1 MDLAEPPNKNGQAL
15 SSTERLL
22 EDGQTITWQVRIRSV
37 SIFGDQSVSV
47 LQKKHVAKTYRLA
60 QNPSCPIISNKKY
73 NCKWIQIFC
82 VCVCMCPIA
91 LLAFQRDPNGIE
103 GSITSLKTGDNDI
116 ILDRYPDI
124 PINQQELGME
134 DVDGRWYLEGMW
146 EMEMEDG
153 GVGFQS
159 QHVTS
164 TGTFAGTRH
173 LTESINGC
181 VCLML
186 LTRCFF
192 FGGMAV
198 ICSDTESET
207 WWCKRTGKER
217 FWCIKKHVA
226 SADLSIQL
234 ILETDD
240 AQADFIQAVCSSSES
255 KKFPEC
261 KVNLEYEI
269 G

>member
-103 GSITSLKTGDNDI
+103 GSITSLKTGI
-116 ILDRYPDI
+116 MTLSLIDI
-124 PINQQELGME
+124 PINQQELGIQCRWKMVPRR
-134 DVDGRWYLEGMW
+134 DVRDGDGRWRGW
-146 EMEMEDG
+146 I
-153 GVGFQS
+153 QS

-186 LTRCFF
+186 LTSFF
-192 FGGMAV
+192 FSGGMAV

-207 WWCKRTGKER
+207 
-217 FWCIKKHVA
+217 
-226 SADLSIQL
+226 
-234 ILETDD
+234 
-240 AQADFIQAVCSSSES
+240 
-255 KKFPEC
+255 
-261 KVNLEYEI
+261 
-269 G
+269 